1 MFNPPSSVSTNE
13 GISGSIYNILSND
26 NIKPNGIDQRYPEQN
41 QLFSAA
47 GKWLSLAKTTYF

>member
-13 GISGSIYNILSND
+13 GMSGSIYNILSND

-47 GKWLSLAKTTYF
+47 GK